1 MRRFSV
7 RLAGVLLAGGAL
19 ALTGCTGDSG
29 SSSDQGSEE
38 GVLDIVASTN
48 VYGNIMETVGADA
61 VTVTSIIDRPS
72 QDPHSYEAT
81 ARDKLAVSDADL
93 VVLNGGGYDTFME
106 QLVDEAGIE
115 GADVLNAVEISG
127 LEQSA
132 ETHTEDGETHT
143 GDGEAHGH
151 GEAHGDAD
159 AHDDDGSHDGHSHGS
174 FNEHVWYS
182 PEAMG
187 LLAEAAAERLAVLD
201 PDNADQ
207 FRANAASFSS
217 GIEELTADLAEDK
230 AAAGGRDVAVTEPV
244 PEYLFEAAGL
254 HNVTPAAF
262 TSAVEEG
269 SDVPPAA
276 LNEMQELL
284 SSRSVAFLA
293 FNTQTASSQTE
304 TVRATA
310 EEAGV
315 PVLDFSE
322 TLPEGQDYLT
332 WMGSNVAAID
342 DVLR

>member
-1 MRRFSV
+1 MRRISL

-19 ALTGCTGDSG
+19 VMTGCNGESG
-29 SSSDQGSEE
+29 SSSSPVSEAE
-38 GVLDIVASTN
+38 DGALDIVASTN
-48 VYGNIMETVGADA
+48 VYGNIMETVGGDA
-61 VTVTSIIDRPS
+61 VTVTAIIDRPS

-81 ARDKLAVSDADL
+81 ARDKLAVSGADL

-106 QLVDEAGIE
+106 QLVDEVGIE
-115 GADVLNAVEISG
+115 RADVLNAVEISG
-127 LEQSA
+127 LENA
-132 ETHTEDGETHT
+132 ED
-143 GDGEAHGH
+143 
-151 GEAHGDAD
+151 
-159 AHDDDGSHDGHSHGS
+159 HDDESHDAGSDEQGHSHEGHSHGS

-187 LLAEAAAERLAVLD
+187 LLAEAAAERLATLD
-201 PDNADQ
+201 PANADQ
-207 FRANAASFSS
+207 FRANAASFNS
-217 GIEELTADLAEDK
+217 GIDELTADLAEDK
-230 AAAGGRDVAVTEPV
+230 AAAGGRDVALTEPV

-254 HNVTPAAF
+254 HNVTPPAF

-276 LNEMQELL
+276 LNEMRELL

-293 FNTQTASSQTE
+293 FNTQTASAQTDA
-304 TVRATA
+304 VRAAA

-322 TLPEGQDYLT
+322 TLPDGQDYLT
-332 WMGSNVAAID
+332 WMGANVAAVD

>member
-1 MRRFSV
+1 MRRFSL

-19 ALTGCTGDSG
+19 VLTGCTGDSG
-29 SSSDQGSEE
+29 TSSSPDSATGD
-38 GVLDIVASTN
+38 GTLGIVTSTN
-48 VYGNIMETVGADA
+48 VYGNIMETVGGDA
-61 VTVTSIIDRPS
+61 VTVTAIIDRPS

-81 ARDKLAVSDADL
+81 ARDKLAVSDADM

-106 QLVDEAGIE
+106 QLVDEAGIDS
-115 GADVLNAVEISG
+115 ADVLNAVEISG
-127 LEQSA
+127 LENDA
-132 ETHTEDGETHT
+132 
-143 GDGEAHGH
+143 
-151 GEAHGDAD
+151 DAD
-159 AHDDDGSHDGHSHGS
+159 AHDDESHDDESGDHAGTHDGHSHGS

-187 LLAEAAAERLAVLD
+187 LLAEAAAERLATLD
-201 PDNADQ
+201 ADNAEQ
-207 FRANAASFSS
+207 FRANAASFNS
-217 GIEELTADLAEDK
+217 GIEGLTADLAEDK

-276 LNEMQELL
+276 LKEMQELL

-293 FNTQTASSQTE
+293 YNTQTASSQTE

-310 EEAGV
+310 EDAGI

-332 WMGSNVAAID
+332 WMGANVAAVD

>member
-29 SSSDQGSEE
+29 SSSDPGSEE

-143 GDGEAHGH
+143 GDGEAHG
-151 GEAHGDAD
+151 DAD

-187 LLAEAAAERLAVLD
+187 LLAEAAAERLAALD

-207 FRANAASFSS
+207 FRANAASFNS

-322 TLPEGQDYLT
+322 TLPEGQDYLS